1 MNKKKKIIGITSL
14 GIVFIILIITIFK
27 NTYAINPNT
36 ITLDC
41 DKDSINSGDEF
52 SFLLVLVFLMI

>member
-41 DKDSINSGDEF
+41 DKDSINSGDGL
-52 SFLLVLVFLMI
+52 SLILI